1 MPWLARQ
8 MVRLVVVLFCVT
20 LLTYMIVNILP
31 GDVAIVILGSLAT
44 PEDIAGLRADLG
56 LDRPMLVRYFD
67 WLGSALSGDLGRS
80 YRSGEPVVQA
90 ILDRL
95 PVSLQLMVM
104 AQVIA
109 LGIAIPVALLS
120 VRRPGGIFDRI
131 SASAAFGFLA
141 MPNFMLG
148 IVLIYLFSVTFD
160 LLPATGFTPMSEG
173 LWDNLESMILPSLT
187 LGLIEWT
194 VLMRVLRSDLL
205 TTLKEDFIL
214 LARAKGLPQWRVLL
228 QHALRPS
235 SFTLITILGL
245 NIGGL
250 IGGAVIVEQIFALPG
265 VGRLLLGAIFNR
277 DLILVQGTV
286 AFIAVG
292 FVVINFLVDM
302 LYAVLDPRVRHV
314 RFRS

>member
-1 MPWLARQ
+1 MPWLVRQ
-8 MVRLVVVLFCVT
+8 LVRLVVVLFCVT

-173 LWDNLESMILPSLT
+173 LWDNFESMILPSLT

-265 VGRLLLGAIFNR
+265 VGRLLLGGIFNR

-292 FVVINFLVDM
+292 FVVVNFLVDM

>member
-1 MPWLARQ
+1 MSWLMRQ
-8 MVRLVVVLFCVT
+8 VVRLAVVLFCVT
-20 LLTYMIVNILP
+20 LLTYVIVNILP

-120 VRRPGGIFDRI
+120 VRRPGGLFDRI

-148 IVLIYLFSVTFD
+148 IVLIYLFSVSFD

-265 VGRLLLGAIFNR
+265 VGRLLLGGIFNR

>member
-1 MPWLARQ
+1 MPWLVRQ
-8 MVRLVVVLFCVT
+8 VVRLVVVLFCVT

-31 GDVAIVILGSLAT
+31 GDVAIVILGNLAT
-44 PEDIAGLRADLG
+44 PQDIAGLRADLG

-80 YRSGEPVVQA
+80 YRNGEPVVQA

-120 VRRPGGIFDRI
+120 VRKPGGVFDRI

-265 VGRLLLGAIFNR
+265 VGRLLLGGIFNR

>member
-1 MPWLARQ
+1 
-8 MVRLVVVLFCVT
+8 
-20 LLTYMIVNILP
+20 MIVNILP
-31 GDVAIVILGSLAT
+31 GDVAIVILGNLAT

-80 YRSGEPVVQA
+80 YRNGEPVVQA
-90 ILDRL
+90 IIDRL

-120 VRRPGGIFDRI
+120 VRRPGGLFDRI

-148 IVLIYLFSVTFD
+148 IVLIYLFSVSFD

-214 LARAKGLPQWRVLL
+214 LARAKGLPPWRVLL

-265 VGRLLLGAIFNR
+265 VGRLLLGGIFNR

>member
-1 MPWLARQ
+1 MQWLLRQ
-8 MVRLVVVLFCVT
+8 LVRLAVVLFCVT
-20 LLTYMIVNILP
+20 LLTFFIVNILP

-44 PEDIAGLRADLG
+44 PQDIAGLRADLG

-80 YRSGEPVVQA
+80 YRNGEPVAQA

-104 AQVIA
+104 AQLIA
-109 LGIAIPVALLS
+109 LGISIPVALLS
-120 VRRPGGIFDRI
+120 VRRPGGLFDRI

-173 LWDNLESMILPSLT
+173 LWDNFVSMILPSLT

-214 LARAKGLPQWRVLL
+214 LARSKGLPPWRVLL

-265 VGRLLLGAIFNR
+265 VGRLLLGGIFNR

-286 AFIAVG
+286 SFIAVG

>member
-8 MVRLVVVLFCVT
+8 LVRLVVVLFCVT
-20 LLTYMIVNILP
+20 LLTYTIVNILP
-31 GDVAIVILGSLAT
+31 GDVAIVILGNLAT

-80 YRSGEPVVQA
+80 YRNGEPVVQA

-120 VRRPGGIFDRI
+120 VRRPGGLFDRI

-148 IVLIYLFSVTFD
+148 IVLIYLFSVSFD
-160 LLPATGFTPMSEG
+160 LLPATGFTPMSAG

-214 LARAKGLPQWRVLL
+214 LARAKGLPPWRVLL

-265 VGRLLLGAIFNR
+265 VGRLLLGGIFNR

>member
-1 MPWLARQ
+1 MHWLARQ
-8 MVRLVVVLFCVT
+8 LLRLVAVLFCVT
-20 LLTYMIVNILP
+20 LVTFLIVNILP
-31 GDVAIVILGSLAT
+31 GDVTIVILGTLAT
-44 PEDIAGLRADLG
+44 PQDIAGLRADLG

-80 YRSGEPVVQA
+80 YRNGEPVAQA
-90 ILDRL
+90 IADRL
-95 PVSLQLMVM
+95 PVSLELMILAQLV
-104 AQVIA
+104 A

-120 VRRPGGIFDRI
+120 VRKPGGWFDRI

-148 IVLIYLFSVTFD
+148 IVLIYLFSVSFD
-160 LLPATGFTPMSEG
+160 LLPATGFSPLSDG
-173 LWDNLESMILPSLT
+173 LWDNLESMILPALT

-214 LARAKGLPQWRVLL
+214 LARAKGLPPWRVLL

-235 SFTLITILGL
+235 SFTLITVLGL

-265 VGRLLLGAIFNR
+265 VGRLLLGGIFNR

-286 AFIAVG
+286 SFIAAG
-292 FVVINFLVDM
+292 FVIINFLVDM

-314 RFRS
+314 RFRN

>member
-1 MPWLARQ
+1 VPWIVRQ
-8 MVRLVVVLFCVT
+8 LVRLVVVLFCVT

-31 GDVAIVILGSLAT
+31 GDVAIVILGNLAT
-44 PEDIAGLRADLG
+44 PQDIAGLRADLG

-80 YRSGEPVVQA
+80 YRNGEPVAQA

-120 VRRPGGIFDRI
+120 VRKPGGIFDRI

-148 IVLIYLFSVTFD
+148 IVLIYLFSVSFD

-173 LWDNLESMILPSLT
+173 LWDNFESMILPSLT

-214 LARAKGLPQWRVLL
+214 LARVKGLSPWRVLL

-265 VGRLLLGAIFNR
+265 VGRLLLGGIFNR

>member
-1 MPWLARQ
+1 VHWLARQ
-8 MVRLVVVLFCVT
+8 VLRLAVVLFCVT
-20 LLTYMIVNILP
+20 LLTFLIVNILP
-31 GDVAIVILGSLAT
+31 GDVATVILGSLAT
-44 PEDIAGLRADLG
+44 PQDIAGLRADLG

-80 YRSGEPVVQA
+80 YRNSEPVVQA
-90 ILDRL
+90 IADRL
-95 PVSLQLMVM
+95 PVSLQLMIM
-104 AQVIA
+104 AQLIA
-109 LGIAIPVALLS
+109 LGIAVPAALLS
-120 VRRPGGIFDRI
+120 VRRPGGVFDRL

-141 MPNFMLG
+141 TPSFMLG
-148 IVLIYLFSVTFD
+148 ILLIYLFSVTLD
-160 LLPATGFTPMSEG
+160 LLPATGFSPLSEG
-173 LWDNLESMILPSLT
+173 VWANLQSMILPALS

-214 LARAKGLPQWRVLL
+214 LARAKGLPPWRVLL

-235 SFTLITILGL
+235 SFTLITVVGL

-265 VGRLLLGAIFNR
+265 VGRLLLGGIFNR

-292 FVVINFLVDM
+292 FVVVNFLVDM

>member
-8 MVRLVVVLFCVT
+8 LVRLVVVLFCVT
-20 LLTYMIVNILP
+20 LLTYTIVNILP
-31 GDVAIVILGSLAT
+31 GDVAIVILGNLAT

-80 YRSGEPVVQA
+80 YRNGEPVVQA

-120 VRRPGGIFDRI
+120 VRRPGGLFDRI

-148 IVLIYLFSVTFD
+148 IVLIYLFSVSFD
-160 LLPATGFTPMSEG
+160 LLPATGFTPISEG

-214 LARAKGLPQWRVLL
+214 LARAKGLPPWRVLL

-265 VGRLLLGAIFNR
+265 VGRLLLGGIFNR

>member
-1 MPWLARQ
+1 MHWLARQ
-8 MVRLVVVLFCVT
+8 LLRLVAVLFCVT
-20 LLTYMIVNILP
+20 LLTYLIVNILP
-31 GDVAIVILGSLAT
+31 GDVAIAILGSLAT
-44 PEDIAGLRADLG
+44 PQDIAGLRADLG
-56 LDRPMLVRYFD
+56 LDRPILVRYFD

-80 YRSGEPVVQA
+80 YRNSEPVAQA
-90 ILDRL
+90 IADRL

-104 AQVIA
+104 AQLIA
-109 LGIAIPVALLS
+109 LGIAVPVALLS
-120 VRRPGGIFDRI
+120 VRRPGGLFDRI

-148 IVLIYLFSVTFD
+148 VVLIYLFSVTLD
-160 LLPATGFTPMSEG
+160 LFPATGFTPLSED
-173 LWDNLESMILPSLT
+173 LWGNLESMILPALT
-187 LGLIEWT
+187 LGLVEWT

-205 TTLKEDFIL
+205 STLKEDFIL
-214 LARAKGLPQWRVLL
+214 LARAKGLPPWRVLL
-228 QHALRPS
+228 RHALRPS
-235 SFTLITILGL
+235 SFTLITIVGL

-265 VGRLLLGAIFNR
+265 VGRLLLGGIFNR

-286 AFIAVG
+286 SFIAVG
-292 FVVINFLVDM
+292 FVVVNFLVDM

>member
-1 MPWLARQ
+1 MHWLARQ
-8 MVRLVVVLFCVT
+8 LLRLVAVLFCVT
-20 LLTYMIVNILP
+20 LLTYLIVNILP
-31 GDVAIVILGSLAT
+31 GDVAIAILGSLAT
-44 PEDIAGLRADLG
+44 PQDIAGLRADLG
-56 LDRPMLVRYFD
+56 LDRPILIRYFD
-67 WLGSALSGDLGRS
+67 WLGSALTGDLGRS
-80 YRSGEPVVQA
+80 YRNSEPVAQA
-90 ILDRL
+90 IADRL

-109 LGIAIPVALLS
+109 LGIAVPVALLS
-120 VRRPGGIFDRI
+120 VRRPGGLFDRI

-148 IVLIYLFSVTFD
+148 VVLIYLFSVTLD
-160 LLPATGFTPMSEG
+160 LFPATGYTPLSEDIWG
-173 LWDNLESMILPSLT
+173 NLESMILPALT
-187 LGLIEWT
+187 LGLVEWT

-205 TTLKEDFIL
+205 GTLKEDFIL
-214 LARAKGLPQWRVLL
+214 LARAKGLPPWRVLL
-228 QHALRPS
+228 RHALRPS
-235 SFTLITILGL
+235 SFTLITIVGL

-265 VGRLLLGAIFNR
+265 VGRLLLGGIFNR

-286 AFIAVG
+286 SFIAVG
-292 FVVINFLVDM
+292 FVVVNFLVDM

>member
-1 MPWLARQ
+1 
-8 MVRLVVVLFCVT
+8 
-20 LLTYMIVNILP
+20 MIVNILP
-31 GDVAIVILGSLAT
+31 GDVAIVILGNLAT

-80 YRSGEPVVQA
+80 YRNGEPVVQA

-173 LWDNLESMILPSLT
+173 LWDNFVSMILPSMT

-214 LARAKGLPQWRVLL
+214 LARAKGLPPWRVLL

-265 VGRLLLGAIFNR
+265 VGRLLLGGIFNR

>member
-1 MPWLARQ
+1 MPWIFRQLAR
-8 MVRLVVVLFCVT
+8 LGVVLLCVT

-31 GDVAIVILGSLAT
+31 GDVAIVILGNLAT

-80 YRSGEPVVQA
+80 YRNGEPVVQA

-173 LWDNLESMILPSLT
+173 LWDNFVSMILPSMT

-214 LARAKGLPQWRVLL
+214 LARAKGLPPWRVLL

-265 VGRLLLGAIFNR
+265 VGRLLLGGIFNR

>member
-1 MPWLARQ
+1 MPWLVRQ
-8 MVRLVVVLFCVT
+8 VVRLVVVLFCVT
-20 LLTYMIVNILP
+20 LLTYAIVNILP

-44 PEDIAGLRADLG
+44 PQDIAGLRADLG

-67 WLGSALSGDLGRS
+67 WLGSSLSGDLGRS
-80 YRSGEPVVQA
+80 YRNGEPVVQA

-120 VRRPGGIFDRI
+120 VRRPGGLFDRI

-265 VGRLLLGAIFNR
+265 VGRLLLGGIFNR

>member
-1 MPWLARQ
+1 MPWIFRQLAR
-8 MVRLVVVLFCVT
+8 LGVVLFCVT

-31 GDVAIVILGSLAT
+31 GDVAIVILGNLAT

-80 YRSGEPVVQA
+80 YRNGEPVVQA

-173 LWDNLESMILPSLT
+173 LWDNFVSMILPSMT

-214 LARAKGLPQWRVLL
+214 LARAKGLPPWRVLL

-265 VGRLLLGAIFNR
+265 VGRLLLGGIFNR

>member
-8 MVRLVVVLFCVT
+8 LVRLVVVLFCVT

-31 GDVAIVILGSLAT
+31 GDVAIVILGNLAT
-44 PEDIAGLRADLG
+44 PQDIAGLRADLG

-80 YRSGEPVVQA
+80 YRNGEPVVQA

-120 VRRPGGIFDRI
+120 VRRPGGLFDRI

-148 IVLIYLFSVTFD
+148 IVLIYLFSISFD

-173 LWDNLESMILPSLT
+173 LSDNLESMILPSLT

-214 LARAKGLPQWRVLL
+214 LARAKGLPPWRVLL

-265 VGRLLLGAIFNR
+265 VGRLLLGGIFNR

>member
-1 MPWLARQ
+1 MHWIARQ
-8 MVRLVVVLFCVT
+8 LLRLVVVLFCVT
-20 LLTYMIVNILP
+20 LLTYFIVNILP

-44 PEDIAGLRADLG
+44 PQDIAGLRADLG

-80 YRSGEPVVQA
+80 YRNGEPVAQA
-90 ILDRL
+90 IADRL

-104 AQVIA
+104 AQILA

-120 VRRPGGIFDRI
+120 VRRPGGVFDRL

-160 LLPATGFTPMSEG
+160 LLPATGFTPISEG
-173 LWDNLESMILPSLT
+173 LWDNIVSMTLPALT

-214 LARAKGLPQWRVLL
+214 LARAKGLPPWRVLL

-235 SFTLITILGL
+235 SFTLITVLGL

-265 VGRLLLGAIFNR
+265 VGRLLLGGIFNR

-286 AFIAVG
+286 SFIAVG
-292 FVVINFLVDM
+292 FVLINFLVDM
-302 LYAVLDPRVRHV
+302 LYAVLDPRVRYA

>member
-1 MPWLARQ
+1 MPWIFRQ
-8 MVRLVVVLFCVT
+8 LVRLVVVLFCVT

-31 GDVAIVILGSLAT
+31 GDVAIVILGNLAT

-80 YRSGEPVVQA
+80 YRNGEPVVQA

-173 LWDNLESMILPSLT
+173 LWDNFVSMILPSMT

-214 LARAKGLPQWRVLL
+214 LARAKGLPPWRVLL

-265 VGRLLLGAIFNR
+265 VGRLLLGGIFNR

>member
-1 MPWLARQ
+1 VHWLARQ
-8 MVRLVVVLFCVT
+8 LIRLAVVLLCVT
-20 LLTYMIVNILP
+20 LLTFFIVNILP
-31 GDVAIVILGSLAT
+31 GDIAYVILGTLAT
-44 PEDIAGLRADLG
+44 PQDVAGLRADMG
-56 LDRPMLVRYFD
+56 LDRPILVRYVD

-80 YRSGEPVVQA
+80 YRNSEPVAQA
-90 ILDRL
+90 IVDRL
-95 PVSLQLMVM
+95 PVSIQLMVM
-104 AQVIA
+104 AQI
-109 LGIAIPVALLS
+109 IAIGISVPVALLS
-120 VRRPGGIFDRI
+120 VRKPGGIFDRI
-131 SASAAFGFLA
+131 SAALAFGFLA
-141 MPNFMLG
+141 VPSFMLG
-148 IVLIYLFSVTFD
+148 IILIYVFALTVDLF
-160 LLPATGFTPMSEG
+160 PATGYTPMSESFWG
-173 LWDNLESMILPSLT
+173 NIESMILPSMT

-214 LARAKGLPQWRVLL
+214 LARAKGLPPWRVLF

-250 IGGAVIVEQIFALPG
+250 IGGAVIVEQIYALPG
-265 VGRLLLGAIFNR
+265 VGRLLLGGIFNR

-286 AFIAVG
+286 SFIAVA
-292 FVVINFLVDM
+292 FVVVNFLVDM

>member
-1 MPWLARQ
+1 VPWIFRQLA
-8 MVRLVVVLFCVT
+8 RLVVVLFCVT

-31 GDVAIVILGSLAT
+31 GDVAIVILGNLAT

-56 LDRPMLVRYFD
+56 LDRQMLVRYFD

-80 YRSGEPVVQA
+80 YRNGEPVVQA

-173 LWDNLESMILPSLT
+173 LWDNFVSMILPSMT

-214 LARAKGLPQWRVLL
+214 LARAKGLPPWRVLL

-265 VGRLLLGAIFNR
+265 VGRLLLGGIFNR

>member
-1 MPWLARQ
+1 MHWLARQ
-8 MVRLVVVLFCVT
+8 VLRLVAVLFAVT
-20 LLTYMIVNILP
+20 LLTYCIVNILP
-31 GDVAIVILGSLAT
+31 GDVAIAILGSLAT
-44 PEDIAGLRADLG
+44 PQDIAGLRADLG
-56 LDRPMLVRYFD
+56 LDRPLLVRYFD

-80 YRSGEPVVQA
+80 YRNSEPVAQA
-90 ILDRL
+90 IVDRL

-104 AQVIA
+104 AQIIA
-109 LGIAIPVALLS
+109 LGIAVPAALLS
-120 VRRPGGIFDRI
+120 VRRPGGLFDRA

-148 IVLIYLFSVTFD
+148 IVLIYLFSISLD
-160 LLPATGFTPMSEG
+160 WLPATGYTPISEG
-173 LWDNLESMILPSLT
+173 LWDNIESMLLPALT

-214 LARAKGLPQWRVLL
+214 LARAKGLPPWRVLL
-228 QHALRPS
+228 SHALRPS
-235 SFTLITILGL
+235 SFTLITVLGL

-265 VGRLLLGAIFNR
+265 VGRLLLGGIFNR

-286 AFIAVG
+286 SFIAAA
-292 FVVINFLVDM
+292 FVVVNFLVDM

>member
-8 MVRLVVVLFCVT
+8 VVRLVVVLFCVT

-80 YRSGEPVVQA
+80 YRNGEPVVQA

-120 VRRPGGIFDRI
+120 VRRPGGLFDRI

-148 IVLIYLFSVTFD
+148 IVLIYLFSVSFD

-173 LWDNLESMILPSLT
+173 LWDNFESMILPSLT

-214 LARAKGLPQWRVLL
+214 LARAKGLPPWRVLL

-265 VGRLLLGAIFNR
+265 VGRLLLGGIFNR

>member
-1 MPWLARQ
+1 
-8 MVRLVVVLFCVT
+8 
-20 LLTYMIVNILP
+20 
-31 GDVAIVILGSLAT
+31 
-44 PEDIAGLRADLG
+44 
-56 LDRPMLVRYFD
+56 
-67 WLGSALSGDLGRS
+67 
-80 YRSGEPVVQA
+80 
-90 ILDRL
+90 
-95 PVSLQLMVM
+95 
-104 AQVIA
+104 
-109 LGIAIPVALLS
+109 
-120 VRRPGGIFDRI
+120 
-131 SASAAFGFLA
+131 

-173 LWDNLESMILPSLT
+173 LWDNFESMILPSLT

-214 LARAKGLPQWRVLL
+214 LARAKGLPPWRVLL

-265 VGRLLLGAIFNR
+265 VGRLLLGGIFNR

-286 AFIAVG
+286 SFIAVG

>member
-1 MPWLARQ
+1 
-8 MVRLVVVLFCVT
+8 VVVLFCVT

-31 GDVAIVILGSLAT
+31 GDVAIVILGNLAT
-44 PEDIAGLRADLG
+44 PQDIAGLRADLG

-80 YRSGEPVVQA
+80 YRNGEPVVQA
-90 ILDRL
+90 IIDRL

-120 VRRPGGIFDRI
+120 ARRPGGVFDRI

-148 IVLIYLFSVTFD
+148 IVLIYLFSISFD
-160 LLPATGFTPMSEG
+160 LLPATGFTPISEG
-173 LWDNLESMILPSLT
+173 LWDNLESMVLPSLT

-214 LARAKGLPQWRVLL
+214 LARAKGLPPWRVLL

-265 VGRLLLGAIFNR
+265 VGRLLLGGIFNR

>member
-1 MPWLARQ
+1 MYWLARQ
-8 MVRLVVVLFCVT
+8 LLRLAAVLLSVT
-20 LLTYMIVNILP
+20 LLTYLIVNILP
-31 GDVAIVILGSLAT
+31 GDVAIVILGTLAT
-44 PEDIAGLRADLG
+44 PQDIAGLRADLG
-56 LDRPMLVRYFD
+56 LDRPILVRYFD

-80 YRSGEPVVQA
+80 YRNSEPVAQA
-90 ILDRL
+90 IADRL
-95 PVSLQLMVM
+95 PVSLELMVM

-109 LGIAIPVALLS
+109 LGIAIPTALLS
-120 VRRPGGIFDRI
+120 VRRPGGLFDRI

-141 MPNFMLG
+141 VPSFMLG

-160 LLPATGFTPMSEG
+160 LLPATGFTPLSESFWG
-173 LWDNLESMILPSLT
+173 NIESMILPALS

-214 LARAKGLPQWRVLL
+214 LARAKGLPPWRVLL

-245 NIGGL
+245 NVGGL

-265 VGRLLLGAIFNR
+265 VGRLLLGGIFNR

-286 AFIAVG
+286 SFIAAG

-314 RFRS
+314 RFRN

>member
-1 MPWLARQ
+1 
-8 MVRLVVVLFCVT
+8 
-20 LLTYMIVNILP
+20 
-31 GDVAIVILGSLAT
+31 VILGNLAT

-80 YRSGEPVVQA
+80 YRNGEPVVQA
-90 ILDRL
+90 IIDRL

-120 VRRPGGIFDRI
+120 VRRPGGLFDRI

-148 IVLIYLFSVTFD
+148 IVLIYLFSVSFD

-214 LARAKGLPQWRVLL
+214 LARAKGLPPWRVLL

-265 VGRLLLGAIFNR
+265 VGRLLLGGIFNR

>member
-1 MPWLARQ
+1 MQWLARQ

-95 PVSLQLMVM
+95 PVSLQLMLM

-109 LGIAIPVALLS
+109 LGIAVPVALLS
-120 VRRPGGIFDRI
+120 VRRPGGLFDRI

-160 LLPATGFTPMSEG
+160 LLPATGFTPISEG
-173 LWDNLESMILPSLT
+173 LWENIESMILPSLT

-214 LARAKGLPQWRVLL
+214 LARAKGLPQWRVLI

-265 VGRLLLGAIFNR
+265 VGRLLLGGIFNR

>member
-1 MPWLARQ
+1 VHWLARQ
-8 MVRLVVVLFCVT
+8 VLRLAVVLLCVT
-20 LLTYMIVNILP
+20 LLTYLIVNILP

-44 PEDIAGLRADLG
+44 PQDIAGLRADLG

-80 YRSGEPVVQA
+80 YRNGEPVAQA
-90 ILDRL
+90 IADRL

-104 AQVIA
+104 AQIIA
-109 LGIAIPVALLS
+109 LGIAVPAALLS
-120 VRRPGGIFDRI
+120 VRRPGGLFDRM

-141 MPNFMLG
+141 TPNFMLG
-148 IVLIYLFSVTFD
+148 ILLIYLFSVTLD
-160 LLPATGFTPMSEG
+160 LLPATGFTPMSES
-173 LWDNLESMILPSLT
+173 LWGNFESMVLPSLT

-214 LARAKGLPQWRVLL
+214 LARAKGLPPWRVLL

-235 SFTLITILGL
+235 SFTLITVLGL

-265 VGRLLLGAIFNR
+265 VGRLLLGGIFNR

-286 AFIAVG
+286 SFIAAG
-292 FVVINFLVDM
+292 FVLINFLVDM

>member
-1 MPWLARQ
+1 MHWLARQ
-8 MVRLVVVLFCVT
+8 VLRLAVVLLCVT
-20 LLTYMIVNILP
+20 LLTYLIVNILP

-44 PEDIAGLRADLG
+44 PQDIAGLRADLG

-67 WLGSALSGDLGRS
+67 GLGSALSGDLGRS
-80 YRSGEPVVQA
+80 YRNGEPVAQA
-90 ILDRL
+90 IADRL

-104 AQVIA
+104 AQIIA
-109 LGIAIPVALLS
+109 LGIAVPVALLS
-120 VRRPGGIFDRI
+120 VRRPGGFFDRM

-173 LWDNLESMILPSLT
+173 LWDNLVSMTLPALT

-214 LARAKGLPQWRVLL
+214 LARAKGLPPWRVLL

-235 SFTLITILGL
+235 SFTLITVLGL

-265 VGRLLLGAIFNR
+265 VGRLLLGGIFNR

-286 AFIAVG
+286 SFIAAG
-292 FVVINFLVDM
+292 FVLINFLVDM
-302 LYAVLDPRVRHV
+302 LYAVLDPRVRYA

>member
-1 MPWLARQ
+1 MPWLVRQ
-8 MVRLVVVLFCVT
+8 LVRLVVVLFCVT

-148 IVLIYLFSVTFD
+148 IVLIYLFSVTLD

-173 LWDNLESMILPSLT
+173 LWDNFESMILPSLT

-265 VGRLLLGAIFNR
+265 VGRLLLGGIFNR

>member
-8 MVRLVVVLFCVT
+8 VVRLVVVLFCVT

-31 GDVAIVILGSLAT
+31 GDVAIVILGNLAT
-44 PEDIAGLRADLG
+44 HEDIAGLRADLG

-80 YRSGEPVVQA
+80 YRNGEPVVQA

-104 AQVIA
+104 AQLVA

-120 VRRPGGIFDRI
+120 VRRPGGLFDRI

-148 IVLIYLFSVTFD
+148 IVLIYLFSVSFD

-214 LARAKGLPQWRVLL
+214 LARAKGLPPWRVLL

-265 VGRLLLGAIFNR
+265 VGRLLLGGIFNR

>member
-1 MPWLARQ
+1 MHWLARQ
-8 MVRLVVVLFCVT
+8 VLRLAVVLLCVT
-20 LLTYMIVNILP
+20 LLTYLIVNILP
-31 GDVAIVILGSLAT
+31 GDVAIVILGTLAT
-44 PEDIAGLRADLG
+44 PQDIAGLRADLG

-80 YRSGEPVVQA
+80 YRNGEPVAQA
-90 ILDRL
+90 IADRL

-104 AQVIA
+104 AQIIA
-109 LGIAIPVALLS
+109 LGIAVPAALLS
-120 VRRPGGIFDRI
+120 VRRPGEWFDRV

-141 MPNFMLG
+141 TPNFMLG
-148 IVLIYLFSVTFD
+148 IVLIYLFSITFD
-160 LLPATGFTPMSEG
+160 LLPATGYTPMSES
-173 LWDNLESMILPSLT
+173 LWGNLESMILPSLT

-214 LARAKGLPQWRVLL
+214 LARAKGLPPWRVLL
-228 QHALRPS
+228 LHALRPS
-235 SFTLITILGL
+235 SFTLITVLGL

-265 VGRLLLGAIFNR
+265 VGRLLLGGIFNR

-286 AFIAVG
+286 SFIAAG
-292 FVVINFLVDM
+292 FVLINFLVDM
-302 LYAVLDPRVRHV
+302 LYAVLDPRVRYV
-314 RFRS
+314 RFRN

>member
-1 MPWLARQ
+1 MHWLARQ
-8 MVRLVVVLFCVT
+8 LLRLVVVLFCVT
-20 LLTYMIVNILP
+20 LLTYFIVNILP

-44 PEDIAGLRADLG
+44 PQDIAGLRADLG

-80 YRSGEPVVQA
+80 YRNGEPVAQA
-90 ILDRL
+90 IADRL

-104 AQVIA
+104 AQILA

-120 VRRPGGIFDRI
+120 VRRPGGVFDRL

-173 LWDNLESMILPSLT
+173 LWDNIVSMTLPALT

-214 LARAKGLPQWRVLL
+214 LARAKGLPPWRVLL

-235 SFTLITILGL
+235 SFTLITVLGL

-265 VGRLLLGAIFNR
+265 VGRLLLGGIFNR

-286 AFIAVG
+286 SFIAVG
-292 FVVINFLVDM
+292 FVLINFLVDM
-302 LYAVLDPRVRHV
+302 LYAVLDPRVRYA

>member
-1 MPWLARQ
+1 MRWLARQ
-8 MVRLVVVLFCVT
+8 VMRLVAVLFCVT
-20 LLTYMIVNILP
+20 LLTFVIVNILP
-31 GDVAIVILGSLAT
+31 GDIAIVILGTLAT
-44 PEDIAGLRADLG
+44 PQDIAGLRADLG

-80 YRSGEPVVQA
+80 YRNGEPVAQA
-90 ILDRL
+90 IIDRL

-148 IVLIYLFSVTFD
+148 IVLIYLFSITFD
-160 LLPATGFTPMSEG
+160 LLPATGFSPMSEG
-173 LWDNLESMILPSLT
+173 LWDNIESMILPSLT

-265 VGRLLLGAIFNR
+265 VGRLLLGGIFNR

-286 AFIAVG
+286 LFVAAAFVFVNMAVD
-292 FVVINFLVDM
+292 LA
-302 LYAVLDPRVRHV
+302 YAALDPRIRRGAH
-314 RFRS
+314 

>member
-1 MPWLARQ
+1 MPWIARQ
-8 MVRLVVVLFCVT
+8 LARLVVVLFCVT

-31 GDVAIVILGSLAT
+31 GDVAIVILGNLAT
-44 PEDIAGLRADLG
+44 PEDIAGLRKDLG

-80 YRSGEPVVQA
+80 YRNGEPVVQA
-90 ILDRL
+90 IIDRL

-120 VRRPGGIFDRI
+120 VRKPGGIFDRI

-160 LLPATGFTPMSEG
+160 LLPATGFTPMSES
-173 LWDNLESMILPSLT
+173 LWDNFVSMILPSMT

-214 LARAKGLPQWRVLL
+214 LARAKGLPPWRVLL

-265 VGRLLLGAIFNR
+265 VGRLLLGGIFNR